1 MRFIETKPKDNPEA
15 MELLEELS
23 QALMNITGASGQNSF
38 TLEDMDEA
46 RSCFVLV
53 TNQDGK
59 AVGCGAIRAI
69 SQEIAEVKRVYAKEK
84 GQHIGTDILTYLEEK
99 AKSLGFTALWLETR
113 AKNNQAVSFYL
124 KKGYVI
130 RENYGKYAGNNQAVC
145 FEKLLYK

>member
-53 TNQDGK
+53 INQDGK

-84 GQHIGTDILTYLEEK
+84 GAAYWPQTFLHIWRKKLK
-99 AKSLGFTALWLETR
+99 VLGLLLCGSKPE
-113 AKNNQAVSFYL
+113 L
-124 KKGYVI
+124 KIIKQSVFI
-130 RENYGKYAGNNQAVC
+130 
-145 FEKLLYK
+145 

>member
-46 RSCFVLV
+46 RSCFVLAI
-53 TNQDGK
+53 NQDGK

>member
-53 TNQDGK
+53 INQDGK